1 MNCYV
6 LAGGLSRRLGQAK
19 PELFLERVAAAARGA
34 FEEVIVVQRHGG
46 RSFEIPTIF
55 ESEHDDAAPL
65 FGIERAIEHA
75 DGKCFVLAVDY
86 PLITSEVLRFL
97 RDRFTSSMLV
107 PMWRGKAQTLCAGY
121 STELLPL
128 IRSRIEAG
136 RLDIR
141 GLIDGAEIVE
151 ESELR
156 ARFAGEPLLNVNTPE
171 ELEEAKAIDER
182 LLASR

>member
-6 LAGGLSRRLGQAK
+6 LAGGLSRRLGQSK

-34 FEEVIVVQRHGG
+34 FEEVIVVG
-46 RSFEIPTIF
+46 RDFEGA
-55 ESEHDDAAPL
+55 HDGEGPL
-65 FGIERAIEHA
+65 FGIRAALQHVA
-75 DGKCFVLAVDY
+75 QTLLSVRRCFILAVDY
-86 PLITSEVLRFL
+86 PLITSEVLLYL
-97 RDRFTSSMLV
+97 RDRGGV
-107 PMWRGKAQTLCAGY
+107 PVWRGRPQPLCAVY
-121 STELLPL
+121 DVALLPR
-128 IRSRIEAG
+128 IESRIARGQFEV
-136 RLDIR
+136 R
-141 GLIDGAEIVE
+141 GLIEEVVE

>member
-6 LAGGLSRRLGQAK
+6 LAGGLSRRLGQSK

-34 FEEVIVVQRHGG
+34 FEEVIVVDRD
-46 RSFEIPTIF
+46 FEGA
-55 ESEHDDAAPL
+55 HDGEGPL
-65 FGIERAIEHA
+65 FGIRTALQHEQARR
-75 DGKCFVLAVDY
+75 CFILAVDY
-86 PLITSEVLRFL
+86 PLITSEVLLYL
-97 RDRFTSSMLV
+97 RDRGGV
-107 PMWRGKAQTLCAGY
+107 PVWRGRPQPLCAVY
-121 STELLPL
+121 DVALLPR
-128 IRSRIEAG
+128 IESRIARGQFEV
-136 RLDIR
+136 R
-141 GLIDGAEIVE
+141 GLIEEIVE